1 MDKSQIFVFVG
12 SVWNKQQR
20 TVIDKQN
27 NSRVNGAK
35 LSKDIQVVDQ
45 IPPLQTVVCTK
56 FYLRK
61 MMTAR
66 FPHEVPSLEQS
77 TLARF

>member
-1 MDKSQIFVFVG
+1 MEP
-12 SVWNKQQR
+12 NKQR
-20 TVIDKQN
+20 MNTVIDKQN

-56 FYLRK
+56 FYPRK
-61 MMTAR
+61 MTTAR
-66 FPHEVPSLEQS
+66 FPQEVPSPKQS
-77 TLARF
+77 TPARNGDPARSL